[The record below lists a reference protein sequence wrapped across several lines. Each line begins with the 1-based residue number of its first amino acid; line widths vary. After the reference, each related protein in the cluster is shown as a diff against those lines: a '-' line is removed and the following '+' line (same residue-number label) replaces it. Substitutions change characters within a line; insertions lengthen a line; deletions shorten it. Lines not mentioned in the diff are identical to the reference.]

1 MDIKASVHRLINT
14 IGIIL
19 FLCVY
24 HLGNAQ
30 DGYATICDLCYT
42 AKSDTYAQSRCKL
55 DIYYPNQVDSLCP
68 VVVWFHGG
76 GLTSGE
82 KSFPHRLKNQKI
94 TLVAVNYRLLPT
106 VNIDD
111 CLDDCA
117 EAVAWVF
124 NHITQ
129 YNGSPQ
135 EIILSGH
142 SAGGYI
148 SAMLGLDKR
157 WLTKYDIECDSIAAM
172 VPVTGQMISHFSYR
186 AMNNISNLQPTI
198 DEYAPLFHVR
208 KDAPPLIL
216 ISGDRDLELFGRYEE
231 NAYMRRMMQL
241 VGHKDTVLYEIGG
254 HGHGPVGDPGQYIL
268 LSYIKNRFH
277 V

>member
-1 MDIKASVHRLINT
+1 MHTLIHI

-24 HLGNAQ
+24 QLGKAQ

-42 AKSDTYAQSRCKL
+42 IKSDTYAQSRCKL
-55 DIYYPNQVDSLCP
+55 DIYYPTKVDSLCP

-82 KSFPHRLKNQKI
+82 KSFPHRLKNQQI
-94 TLVAVNYRLLPT
+94 ALVAVNYRLLPT
-106 VNIDD
+106 VTIDD

-124 NHITQ
+124 NHIVQ
-129 YNGSPQ
+129 YNGSPRK
-135 EIILSGH
+135 IVLSGH

-148 SAMLGLDKR
+148 TAMIGLDKH
-157 WLTKYDIECDSIAAM
+157 WLAKYDIDCDSLAAM
-172 VPVTGQMISHFSYR
+172 APVTGQMISHFSYR
-186 AMNNISNLQPTI
+186 GMNNIPALQPTV

-208 KDAPPLIL
+208 NNASTLLLIT
-216 ISGDRDLELFGRYEE
+216 GDRELELFGRYEE

-241 VGHKDTVLYEIGG
+241 VGHKNTFLYEIGG
-254 HGHGPVGDPGQYIL
+254 HGHGPVGDPAQYII
-268 LSYIKNRFH
+268 LSYIKNRFDI
-277 V
+277 